1 MEEAAIKRKRIND
14 IKYQIVYRDAYFK
27 RYGSNFA
34 LDGTIMLVQ
43 EDCEIQIYRFFTDA
57 NWQPC
62 IYLDWSKCV
71 LTFTFQR
78 ILWKYFVN

>member
-34 LDGTIMLVQ
+34 LDGTKMLVQ
-43 EDCEIQIYRFFTDA
+43 EDC
-57 NWQPC
+57 
-62 IYLDWSKCV
+62 
-71 LTFTFQR
+71 
-78 ILWKYFVN
+78 